1 MTFSRVCLQ
10 PKVVHCSLCD
20 HGTRTEVISRGHFWK
35 HLIKIHLLMPEKQA
49 AVKCCLFEQHL
60 ILFSF
65 YLIFY
70 CSLTFSLSADYCE
83 IRAIVIFIKDKCFIR
98 RKNGCLIDL
107 SIARKIVFFQNF
119 VSRILSYVAFSFPST
134 LVLIKIIFH
143 TDCFL
148 FFPPAFFILHCNY
161 WWKGLIVRCGTQ
173 IERRILLMPVNMN
186 PSRQTLHWDSDEKVK
201 LTMSSSRAQ
210 MLNLLLDG
218 ILQ

>member
-98 RKNGCLIDL
+98 RKNGCLIYQL
-107 SIARKIVFFQNF
+107 QGR
-119 VSRILSYVAFSFPST
+119 
-134 LVLIKIIFH
+134 
-143 TDCFL
+143 L
-148 FFPPAFFILHCNY
+148 FFCKTLSQEFCLMLLSVFHRPLFWLKSFFTQTVSYFFLLHSLFY
-161 WWKGLIVRCGTQ
+161 TVTTG
-173 IERRILLMPVNMN
+173 ERG
-186 PSRQTLHWDSDEKVK
+186 W
-201 LTMSSSRAQ
+201 SSGAVHRLKEGSC
-210 MLNLLLDG
+210 
-218 ILQ
+218 